1 MQRITYNPEAKGTS
15 GKELAE
21 SFAQGAAFSGL
32 MQGANTVL
40 NGGLPEQVKR
50 HKQTDAST
58 KNTPENVKTFTQEA
72 AQAHA
77 INESAKQVKLPTE
90 TENAAEAKQSTPE
103 ANGIKVYR
111 GYNRSDSPTE
121 KNLAKQQ
128 TVFDVIGKPQKGV
141 DTVPL
146 SYYTESAEDA
156 KSYADMDVNL
166 YERYKEL
173 AKADYFYA
181 VVDGKIDP
189 KSVDKEQW
197 ITNRTNEYYKN
208 LTGKDTPTAGHVQ
221 EHTIYPKNI
230 LDLTELGD
238 KTTVEDI
245 YSYLSKKTG
254 IPETVLDDQLM
265 LGDISEDRYD
275 PINTFSVLRN
285 VGNTPSGQFGTRFV
299 DFMK

>member
-1 MQRITYNPEAKGTS
+1 MALIQYHPTEDEAK
-15 GKELAE
+15 
-21 SFAQGAAFSGL
+21 
-32 MQGANTVL
+32 
-40 NGGLPEQVKR
+40 
-50 HKQTDAST
+50 
-58 KNTPENVKTFTQEA
+58 
-72 AQAHA
+72 AQAEEDKRYWKGIEDYKA
-77 INESAKQVKLPTE
+77 QLAKIQSK
-90 TENAAEAKQSTPE
+90 KQSTVFSPDSLGAKITTDAAQQVNPE
-103 ANGIKVYR
+103 VQGIKVYR
-111 GYNRSDSPTE
+111 GYNRSDRTTE

-128 TVFDVIGKPQKGV
+128 TVFDVIGKPQKDV

-208 LTGKDTPTAGHVQ
+208 LTGKDAPTAGHVQ

-265 LGDISEDRYD
+265 LVDISGDPYD
-275 PINTFSVLRN
+275 PIDTFRVLRN
-285 VGNTPSGQFGTRFV
+285 VGNTPGGQFGTRFV
-299 DFMK
+299 DFMKEHGFDAVHYSENGASHYAVLNEPSTVQSPAPLS